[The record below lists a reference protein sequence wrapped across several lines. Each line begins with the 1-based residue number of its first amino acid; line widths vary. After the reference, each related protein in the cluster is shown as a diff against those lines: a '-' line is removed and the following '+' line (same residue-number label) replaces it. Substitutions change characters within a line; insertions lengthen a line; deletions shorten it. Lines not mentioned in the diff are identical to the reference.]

1 MAVGYYPF
9 FPLVIASFI
18 IVFSPF
24 TQLGKK
30 SERVAQKLFV
40 QVPRSGHTCYQSLI
54 KTTFKQNLTVAKS
67 NCVNAEII
75 FCWN

>member
-9 FPLVIASFI
+9 LPLVIASFI

-40 QVPRSGHTCYQSLI
+40 QLPRVDTPATNPLSKRH
-54 KTTFKQNLTVAKS
+54 S
-67 NCVNAEII
+67 NRT
-75 FCWN
+75 